1 MILQLNLQST
11 HIYILGG
18 MELLRQSKEYI
29 RLILERRA
37 RSVEYT
43 KESFCG
49 WKEEIIG
56 AIYESNN

>member
-1 MILQLNLQST
+1 LKP
-11 HIYILGG
+11 HIYILLGG

-49 WKEEIIG
+49 WKEEI
-56 AIYESNN
+56 